1 MWSSHVVC
9 KSLLRSTDSQ
19 SLQPDEAQAE
29 KEHNSEPSHGLE
41 DCPNTYEASP
51 AEARNEELC
60 LEFNSEGFTGESHTN
75 TATQTQ
81 DTFSVKRENVS
92 SIQCTDEPAMESHQ
106 SSDATQP
113 QPAEQD
119 ERQVRLIHGLFSS
132 FQMNER
138 YFNAG
143 GN

>member
-9 KSLLRSTDSQ
+9 KGLLPSTDSQ

-51 AEARNEELC
+51 AEARNEELF
-60 LEFNSEGFTGESHTN
+60 LEFNSEGFAGESH

-81 DTFSVKRENVS
+81 DTFTVKRENVS
-92 SIQCTDEPAMESHQ
+92 SIQCTGEPAMESHE

-113 QPAEQD
+113 QPTEQD
-119 ERQVRLIHGLFSS
+119 ERQVQVLHFK
-132 FQMNER
+132 
-138 YFNAG
+138 
-143 GN
+143 